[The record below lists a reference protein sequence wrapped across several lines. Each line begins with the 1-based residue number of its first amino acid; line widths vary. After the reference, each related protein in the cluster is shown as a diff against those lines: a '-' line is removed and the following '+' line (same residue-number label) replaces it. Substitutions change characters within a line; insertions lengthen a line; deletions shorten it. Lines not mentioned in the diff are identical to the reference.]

1 MARVVPVDRW
11 CGEAMEPMKRILPA
25 ALAAAAVL
33 SGVSAAG
40 AAEGSTV
47 AWGPC
52 PADVAAPG
60 LQCSTLDVP
69 LDHRR
74 PDGPKI
80 SLALSRLASTKPAQ
94 RRGVLL
100 VNQGGPGLTGLGFP
114 ASLVDAGL
122 PQRVRDAY
130 DVIGFDPRGV
140 GHSTPVTC
148 DMTPQQTVESVNP
161 PFPYRAADVT
171 KAAEAAKTVAR
182 QCFSSETAAALPFIT
197 TANTARDMD
206 RIRAALGEPKL
217 SYYGDSYGTYLGAVY
232 ATLYPQRSDRIVL
245 DSSLGPEGYDA
256 EALRSQGLGFEIR
269 FPDFARLAAADP
281 AQYGLGAT
289 PAAVRAKYFEL
300 AGRLDRAPV
309 QGYDGTTFRTI
320 TAALLR
326 SDAAL
331 PALAKLWHKLDIG
344 EPAAAAAG
352 GEAVSDN
359 FAASYLAVVCGD
371 SRWPEAVGTYQR
383 NVAVDR
389 VRHPMYGPYAANIRP
404 CAFWPA
410 PAEPRVPI
418 TGHGPANVLMLQN
431 LRDPAT
437 PMPGALRLRAA
448 FGDRARL
455 VTADQGGHV
464 AYLNG
469 TNRCGN
475 DAVSDYL
482 ATGSRPAHD
491 VFCRAEA
498 TAVRI
503 SK

>member
-1 MARVVPVDRW
+1 
-11 CGEAMEPMKRILPA
+11 MKKILPA
-25 ALAAAAVL
+25 ALAAAAVVA
-33 SGVSAAG
+33 GVSAAG
-40 AAEGSTV
+40 AAEGTSM

-52 PADVAAPG
+52 PADVTGPG
-60 LQCSTLDVP
+60 LRCSTLDVP
-69 LDHRR
+69 LDYHH

-80 SLALSRLASTKPAQ
+80 TVALSRLASANPAK

-100 VNQGGPGLTGLGFP
+100 VNQGGPGLTGLDFP
-114 ASLVDAGL
+114 AALVTAGL
-122 PQRVRDAY
+122 PQPVRDAY

-140 GHSTPVTC
+140 GHSNPVTC
-148 DMTPQQTVESVNP
+148 DMTPEQTAQSVNP
-161 PFPYRAADVT
+161 PFPYGPADVT
-171 KAAEAAKTVAR
+171 KAAEAAKVVAR
-182 QCFSSETAAALPFIT
+182 QCTTSETAAVLPFIT

-206 RIRAALGEPKL
+206 RIRTALNEPKL

-232 ATLYPQRSDRIVL
+232 TTLFPERSDRIVL

-256 EALRSQGLGFEIR
+256 DALRSQALGFEIR
-269 FPDFARLAAADP
+269 FPDFAKVAAADP

-300 AGRLDRAPV
+300 AERLDRTPV

-326 SDAAL
+326 SDVTLA
-331 PALAKLWHKLDIG
+331 PLAKLWHKLDVN
-344 EPAAAAAG
+344 EPVPADAG
-352 GEAVSDN
+352 SGAGSDN

-389 VRHPMYGPYAANIRP
+389 VRYPMYGPYAANIRP
-404 CAFWPA
+404 CAYWPS
-410 PAEPRVPI
+410 PAEPRVRI

-469 TNRCGN
+469 ANQCGN
-475 DAVSDYL
+475 NAVSDYL
-482 ATGSRPAHD
+482 ATGNRPAHD
-491 VFCRAEA
+491 TFCRA
-498 TAVRI
+498 
-503 SK
+503 

>member
-1 MARVVPVDRW
+1 
-11 CGEAMEPMKRILPA
+11 MEPMKKILPA
-25 ALAAAAVL
+25 ALAAAAVV
-33 SGVSAAG
+33 SGVSATAG
-40 AAEGSTV
+40 RAPV

-52 PADVAAPG
+52 PADVAKPG
-60 LQCSTLDVP
+60 LQCSTLEVP
-69 LDHRR
+69 LDYRH
-74 PDGPKI
+74 PDGRKI
-80 SLALSRLASTKPAQ
+80 EVALSRLASAKPAQ

-100 VNQGGPGLTGLGFP
+100 VNQGGPGLTGLDFP
-114 ASLVDAGL
+114 SALVAAGL

-148 DMTPQQTVESVNP
+148 DMTPKQTVESVNP

-182 QCFSSETAAALPFIT
+182 QCSASETAAVAPFVT

-206 RIRAALGEPKL
+206 RIRAALGEPKV

-232 ATLYPQRSDRIVL
+232 TTLYPDRSDRIVL

-256 EALRSQGLGFEIR
+256 EALRSQGLGFETR
-269 FPDFARLAAADP
+269 FPDFAKLAAADP
-281 AQYGLGAT
+281 ARYGLGAT

-300 AGRLDRAPV
+300 AERLDRTPA

-320 TAALLR
+320 TAAFLR
-326 SDAAL
+326 SDVTL
-331 PALAKLWHKLDIG
+331 PALARLWHQLDVG
-344 EPAAAAAG
+344 EPPSPPGDTDAG
-352 GEAVSDN
+352 SDN

-371 SRWPEAVGTYQR
+371 SRWPQGVETYQR
-383 NVAVDR
+383 NVAIDR
-389 VRHPMYGPYAANIRP
+389 VRYPMYGPYAANIRP

-410 PAEPRVPI
+410 PVEPRVRI
-418 TGHGPANVLMLQN
+418 TADGPSNVLMLQN

-437 PMPGALRLRAA
+437 PLPGALRLRAA
-448 FGDRARL
+448 FGPRARL

-469 TNRCGN
+469 TSQCADN
-475 DAVSDYL
+475 AVSDYL
-482 ATGSRPAHD
+482 AAGERPAHD
-491 VFCRAEA
+491 TFCGA
-498 TAVRI
+498 
-503 SK
+503 

>member
-1 MARVVPVDRW
+1 
-11 CGEAMEPMKRILPA
+11 MKKILPA
-25 ALAAAAVL
+25 ALAAAAVV

-40 AAEGSTV
+40 AADRAPV

-52 PADVAAPG
+52 PADVAKPG
-60 LQCSTLDVP
+60 LQCSTLEVP
-69 LDHRR
+69 LDYRH
-74 PDGPKI
+74 PDGRKI
-80 SLALSRLASTKPAQ
+80 TVALSRLASANPAQ

-100 VNQGGPGLTGLGFP
+100 VNQGGPGLNGLDFP
-114 ASLVDAGL
+114 VALVDAGL
-122 PQRVRDAY
+122 PQRVRDTY

-148 DMTPQQTVESVNP
+148 DMTPKQTAESVSP

-182 QCFSSETAAALPFIT
+182 QCLTSKTASMLPFVT

-206 RIRAALGEPKL
+206 GIRTALGEPKL

-232 ATLYPQRSDRIVL
+232 TSLYPGRSDRIVL
-245 DSSLGPEGYDA
+245 DSNLRPEGYDV
-256 EALRSQGLGFEIR
+256 EALRSQALGFETR
-269 FPDFARLAAADP
+269 FPDFAKLAAANP
-281 AQYGLGAT
+281 AQYSLGAT

-300 AGRLDRAPV
+300 AERLDRAPA

-320 TAALLR
+320 TAGFLR
-326 SDAAL
+326 ADAAL
-331 PALAKLWHKLDIG
+331 PALAKLWHELDVN
-344 EPAAAAAG
+344 EPAFPPAG
-352 GEAVSDN
+352 AGADSDN

-389 VRHPMYGPYAANIRP
+389 VRYPMYGPYAANIRP

-410 PAEPRVPI
+410 PAEPRVRI
-418 TGHGPANVLMLQN
+418 TDDGPANVLMLQN

-469 TNRCGN
+469 ANECGN
-475 DAVSDYL
+475 NAVSDYL
-482 ATGSRPAHD
+482 TTGKRPPHD
-491 VFCRAEA
+491 AFCRA
-498 TAVRI
+498 
-503 SK
+503 

>member
-1 MARVVPVDRW
+1 
-11 CGEAMEPMKRILPA
+11 MEPMKKLLPA
-25 ALAAAAVL
+25 ALAAAAVV
-33 SGVSAAG
+33 SGVSGAG
-40 AAEGSTV
+40 AAGGAPV

-52 PADVAAPG
+52 PADVARPG

-69 LDHRR
+69 LDYRH
-74 PDGPKI
+74 PDGRKI
-80 SLALSRLASTKPAQ
+80 TVALSRLPSTNPAH

-100 VNQGGPGLTGLGFP
+100 VNQGGPGLTGLDFP
-114 ASLVDAGL
+114 MSLVDAGL
-122 PQRVRDAY
+122 PRRVRDTY

-140 GHSTPVTC
+140 GRSSPVTC
-148 DMTPQQTVESVNP
+148 DMTPEQTAESVSP

-171 KAAEAAKTVAR
+171 KAAGAAKTVAH
-182 QCFSSETAAALPFIT
+182 QCLTSRTASTLPFIT

-206 RIRAALGEPKL
+206 GIRAALGEPKL

-232 ATLYPQRSDRIVL
+232 TTLYPDRSDRIVL

-256 EALRSQGLGFEIR
+256 EALRSQGLGFETR
-269 FPDFARLAAADP
+269 FPDFAKLAAADP

-300 AGRLDRAPV
+300 AERLDREPA
-309 QGYDGTTFRTI
+309 QGYDGTTFRTT

-326 SDAAL
+326 ADAAL
-331 PALAKLWHKLDIG
+331 PLLAKLWHELDVN
-344 EPAAAAAG
+344 EPVSLPTGAG
-352 GEAVSDN
+352 PGSDN

-371 SRWPEAVGTYQR
+371 SRWPEAVDTYRR

-389 VRHPMYGPYAANIRP
+389 VRYPMYGPYAANIRP

-410 PAEPRVPI
+410 PAEPRVRI
-418 TGHGPANVLMLQN
+418 TGAGPENVLMLQN

-448 FGDRARL
+448 FGDRARM

-469 TNRCGN
+469 TNQCGN

-491 VFCRAEA
+491 VFCRA
-498 TAVRI
+498 
-503 SK
+503 

>member
-1 MARVVPVDRW
+1 
-11 CGEAMEPMKRILPA
+11 MKRILPA
-25 ALAAAAVL
+25 ALAAVAVV

-40 AAEGSTV
+40 AAEGTSI

-52 PADVAAPG
+52 PADVAKPG
-60 LQCSTLDVP
+60 LQCSTLEVP
-69 LDHRR
+69 LDYRH
-74 PDGPKI
+74 PDGRKI
-80 SLALSRLASTKPAQ
+80 EVALSRLASAKPAQ

-100 VNQGGPGLTGLGFP
+100 VNQGGPGLTGLDFP

-122 PQRVRDAY
+122 PQRVRDTY

-148 DMTPQQTVESVNP
+148 DMTPEQTVESVNP

-171 KAAEAAKTVAR
+171 KAAEAAKTVAQ
-182 QCFSSETAAALPFIT
+182 QCLTSKTASMLPFVT

-206 RIRAALGEPKL
+206 RIRTALGEPKL

-232 ATLYPQRSDRIVL
+232 TSLYPQRSDRVVL

-256 EALRSQGLGFEIR
+256 EALRSQGLGFETR
-269 FPDFARLAAADP
+269 FPDFAKLVAADP

-300 AGRLDRAPV
+300 AERLDRTPA

-326 SDAAL
+326 ADAAL
-331 PALAKLWHKLDIG
+331 PALAKLWHQLDVN
-344 EPAAAAAG
+344 EPAHSAMG
-352 GEAVSDN
+352 GSVGTDN

-383 NVAVDR
+383 NVAIDR

-418 TGHGPANVLMLQN
+418 TDDGPENVLMLQN

-448 FGDRARL
+448 FGARARL

-469 TNRCGN
+469 GNECGN
-475 DAVSDYL
+475 NAVSDYL
-482 ATGSRPAHD
+482 TMGKRPPLDA
-491 VFCRAEA
+491 VCRA
-498 TAVRI
+498 
-503 SK
+503 

>member
-1 MARVVPVDRW
+1 
-11 CGEAMEPMKRILPA
+11 MKKILPV
-25 ALAAAAVL
+25 ALTAAAVV
-33 SGVSAAG
+33 SGVSAA
-40 AAEGSTV
+40 EGTPV
-47 AWGPC
+47 VWGPC
-52 PADVAAPG
+52 PADVAKPG
-60 LQCSTLDVP
+60 LQCSTLELP
-69 LDHRR
+69 LDYRH
-74 PDGPKI
+74 PDGRTI
-80 SLALSRLASTKPAQ
+80 TVAMSRLASAKPAQ

-114 ASLVDAGL
+114 VSLVAAGL
-122 PQRVRDAY
+122 PQKVRDTY

-140 GHSTPVTC
+140 GHSTPMTC
-148 DMTPQQTVESVNP
+148 DMTPAQTVESVNP
-161 PFPYRAADVT
+161 PFPHGPADVA

-182 QCFSSETAAALPFIT
+182 QCTTSETAAVLPFIT

-232 ATLYPQRSDRIVL
+232 TTLYPQRSDRIVL

-256 EALRSQGLGFEIR
+256 EALRSQGLGFETR
-269 FPDFARLAAADP
+269 FPDFAEFAAADP

-300 AGRLDRAPV
+300 AERLDRAPA

-331 PALAKLWHKLDIG
+331 PALAKLWHKLDVN
-344 EPAAAAAG
+344 EPVSPATGSRAG
-352 GEAVSDN
+352 SDN

-371 SRWPEAVGTYQR
+371 SRWPQAVGTYQR
-383 NVAVDR
+383 DVAIDR
-389 VRHPMYGPYAANIRP
+389 VRYPMYGPYAANIRP

-410 PAEPRVPI
+410 PVEPRVRI
-418 TGHGPANVLMLQN
+418 SGHGPANVLMLQN

-437 PMPGALRLRAA
+437 PVPEALRLRVA

-469 TNRCGN
+469 TNQCGN

-482 ATGSRPAHD
+482 ATGNLLAHD
-491 VFCRAEA
+491 TFCPA
-498 TAVRI
+498 
-503 SK
+503 

>member
-1 MARVVPVDRW
+1 
-11 CGEAMEPMKRILPA
+11 MEPMRKILPA
-25 ALAAAAVL
+25 ALAAAAVV

-40 AAEGSTV
+40 AAGGAPV

-52 PADVAAPG
+52 PADVAKPG
-60 LQCSTLDVP
+60 LQCSTLEVP
-69 LDHRR
+69 LDYRH
-74 PDGPKI
+74 PDGRRI
-80 SLALSRLASTKPAQ
+80 TVALSRLPSANPAQ

-100 VNQGGPGLTGLGFP
+100 VNQGGPGLTGLDFP
-114 ASLVDAGL
+114 VALVDAGL
-122 PQRVRDAY
+122 PQRVRDTY

-148 DMTPQQTVESVNP
+148 DMTPKQTVESVNP

-171 KAAEAAKTVAR
+171 KAAEAAKTVAQ
-182 QCFSSETAAALPFIT
+182 QCLAAGTASMLPFVT

-206 RIRAALGEPKL
+206 GIRTALGEPKL

-232 ATLYPQRSDRIVL
+232 TSLYPERSDRIVL

-256 EALRSQGLGFEIR
+256 EALRSQGLGFETR
-269 FPDFARLAAADP
+269 FPNFAKLAAADP
-281 AQYGLGAT
+281 ARYGLGAT

-300 AGRLDRAPV
+300 AERLDRAPA

-326 SDAAL
+326 ADAAL
-331 PALAKLWHKLDIG
+331 PALAKLWHQLDVN
-344 EPAAAAAG
+344 EPVSLAAG
-352 GEAVSDN
+352 ADAGSDN

-383 NVAVDR
+383 NVAIDR
-389 VRHPMYGPYAANIRP
+389 VRYPMYGPYAANIRP

-418 TGHGPANVLMLQN
+418 TDDGPENVLMLQN

-448 FGDRARL
+448 FGTRARL

-469 TNRCGN
+469 GNECGN
-475 DAVSDYL
+475 NAVSDYL
-482 ATGSRPAHD
+482 TTGKRPPHD
-491 VFCRAEA
+491 TFCRA
-498 TAVRI
+498 
-503 SK
+503 

>member
-1 MARVVPVDRW
+1 M
-11 CGEAMEPMKRILPA
+11 PA
-25 ALAAAAVL
+25 ALAAVAVV

-40 AAEGSTV
+40 AAEGTSI

-52 PADVAAPG
+52 PADVAKPG
-60 LQCSTLDVP
+60 LQCSTLEVP
-69 LDHRR
+69 LDYRH
-74 PDGPKI
+74 PDGRKI
-80 SLALSRLASTKPAQ
+80 EVALSRLASAKPAQ

-100 VNQGGPGLTGLGFP
+100 VNQGGPGLTGLDFP

-122 PQRVRDAY
+122 PQRVRDTY

-148 DMTPQQTVESVNP
+148 DMTPEQTVESVNP

-171 KAAEAAKTVAR
+171 KAAEAAKTVAQ
-182 QCFSSETAAALPFIT
+182 QCLTSKTASMLPFVT

-206 RIRAALGEPKL
+206 RIRTALGEPKL

-232 ATLYPQRSDRIVL
+232 TSLYPQRSDRVVL

-256 EALRSQGLGFEIR
+256 EALRSQGLGFETR
-269 FPDFARLAAADP
+269 FPDFAKLVAADP

-300 AGRLDRAPV
+300 AERLDRTPA

-326 SDAAL
+326 ADAAL
-331 PALAKLWHKLDIG
+331 PALAKLWHQLDVN
-344 EPAAAAAG
+344 EPAHSAMG
-352 GEAVSDN
+352 GSVGTDN

-383 NVAVDR
+383 NVAIDR

-418 TGHGPANVLMLQN
+418 TDDGPENVLMLQN

-448 FGDRARL
+448 FGARARL

-469 TNRCGN
+469 GNECGN
-475 DAVSDYL
+475 NAVSDYL
-482 ATGSRPAHD
+482 TMGKRPPLDA
-491 VFCRAEA
+491 VCRA
-498 TAVRI
+498 
-503 SK
+503 